1 VNLTKEEVIIS
12 LKIEGQSFARY
23 QLRKQNWSQN

>member
-23 QLRKQNWSQN
+23 QLRKQN